1 MARQCRKFYPYLI
14 FIVSIALNCLPY
26 LHACVLLSRMKLT
39 MFGKSVQRWTNDVV
53 LIADIGM
60 LLAFGECQI
69 LVLTIIH
76 LGEEWKVP
84 LWERLLSFVDNSVH
98 FCCRNMASWRQL
110 LALSFSLLIF
120 EEARLFSSRDL
131 SHNINLSLLVEPQC
145 QLWPN
150 PMEVDHSVG
159 DDLVFRLP
167 FPPCIQILPMLYLHL
182 ILTSVENSCFYEN
195 TNRKHKLPFIYSHCS
210 IWTNGGRGSGTG
222 LSTTQDGGFPNSS

>member
-1 MARQCRKFYPYLI
+1 MARQCRKFYHYLI

-53 LIADIGM
+53 IIADIGM

-98 FCCRNMASWRQL
+98 FCCRNMASWLQL

-131 SHNINLSLLVEPQC
+131 SHNINLSLLVIKALCGNLNASYDQT
-145 QLWPN
+145 LW
-150 PMEVDHSVG
+150 S
-159 DDLVFRLP
+159 
-167 FPPCIQILPMLYLHL
+167 
-182 ILTSVENSCFYEN
+182 
-195 TNRKHKLPFIYSHCS
+195 
-210 IWTNGGRGSGTG
+210 
-222 LSTTQDGGFPNSS
+222 